1 MAKQTMADLQ
11 TLAADGGLK
20 ELVLRWFTDTQA
32 PLILQNGNFPDWFQ
46 GLAARKE
53 AEDVLRDKALGC
65 FLIRLSD
72 KAIGYI
78 LSYKGQD
85 RCRHF
90 VISQNAEGQFVIAG
104 DCQLFGSLTQLIEH
118 YKVRPIQPFGEFL
131 TSSCCQDDAD
141 DLYDVVNAKKSSGV
155 SVQALRSIWDQV
167 EPDKKKKVQQ
177 CQNESPPALAPSL
190 PPKSRNRKLTRTVSV
205 DASSLSQALPPVPKR
220 GMPLGFSLSGSLP
233 DTMSHP
239 SEMPTNPNRAQRHRG
254 RTTPPLPANRDS
266 FHPTDSNN
274 SSEFYKEMVP
284 VADLSQV
291 ESRSQSL
298 PYLGNNNDD
307 EEKEEEEK
315 YSNKFNS
322 LSVTASAPPKKV
334 TCLTYSYHTPGVTQ
348 SSSGSEPENGSQ
360 DQLRPNPLYQ
370 SSEAAAGSPAQQAD
384 SMYAEVPEGPTRTA
398 DDTYEQIPRDGA
410 GHSNTYESV
419 EDVKNKKPKS
429 TWGKN
434 NINWKK
440 FFPDNKKK

>member
-1 MAKQTMADLQ
+1 YAEISEEKQLKLFKSMADLQ

-90 VISQNAEGQFVIAG
+90 VISQNPEGQFVIAG

-131 TSSCCQDDAD
+131 TSSCCHDDAD

-177 CQNESPPALAPSL
+177 RQNESPPAPAPSL
-190 PPKSRNRKLTRTVSV
+190 PPKSRNRKLTGTVSV
-205 DASSLSQALPPVPKR
+205 DASSLSQVGWKLN
-220 GMPLGFSLSGSLP
+220 GSLP

-239 SEMPTNPNRAQRHRG
+239 SEMPTNPNRAPRHRG
-254 RTTPPLPANRDS
+254 RTTPPLPANRDLL
-266 FHPTDSNN
+266 HPTDSNN
-274 SSEFYKEMVP
+274 LSDFYKEIVP
-284 VADLSQV
+284 DADLSQV

-298 PYLGNNNDD
+298 PYLGNDD
-307 EEKEEEEK
+307 EEEKEEEK

-322 LSVTASAPPKKV
+322 LSVTASTPPKKV
-334 TCLTYSYHTPGVTQ
+334 TCLTYSFHAPGVSQ
-348 SSSGSEPENGSQ
+348 SSFGSEPENGSQ

-370 SSEAAAGSPAQQAD
+370 SSEATAGRPAQQAV
-384 SMYAEVPEGPTRTA
+384 SMYAEVPHGPTRTA
-398 DDTYEQIPRDGA
+398 DDTYEQIPGDGA

-419 EDVKNKKPKS
+419 EDVKSKKPKS

-440 FFPDNKKK
+440 FFPENKKK

>member
-1 MAKQTMADLQ
+1 MAKQSMEDLQ
-11 TLAADGGLK
+11 ALAVDGGLK
-20 ELVLRWFTDTQA
+20 ELVIRWFTDTQA

-90 VISQNAEGQFVIAG
+90 VISQNPEGQFVIAG
-104 DCQLFGSLTQLIEH
+104 DCQLFGSLTQLIEY

-141 DLYDVVNAKKSSGV
+141 DLYDVVNAKKTSGV

-167 EPDKKKKVQQ
+167 EPDKKQKVQQ
-177 CQNESPPALAPSL
+177 HQSESHPAPAPSL
-190 PPKSRNRKLTRTVSV
+190 PPKSRNRKLTGTVSV
-205 DASSLSQALPPVPKR
+205 DASSLSQTLPPVPKR
-220 GMPLGFSLSGSLP
+220 GMPLCFSLSGSLP
-233 DTMSHP
+233 DTMSYP
-239 SEMPTNPNRAQRHRG
+239 SEMPANPNREPRHRG
-254 RTTPPLPANRDS
+254 RTTPPCPANRDS

-274 SSEFYKEMVP
+274 SSHLYKEMLP
-284 VADLSQV
+284 GADLSQV

-298 PYLGNNNDD
+298 PYLGNDD
-307 EEKEEEEK
+307 DKEEK

-322 LSVTASAPPKKV
+322 LSVTAPAPSKKV
-334 TCLTYSYHTPGVTQ
+334 TCLTYSSHTPGVTQ
-348 SSSGSEPENGSQ
+348 SSSGSEPENGSL

-370 SSEAAAGSPAQQAD
+370 SSEAAAGGPAQQAG
-384 SMYAEVPEGPTRTA
+384 SMYAEVSDGPTRSP
-398 DDTYEQIPRDGA
+398 DDTYEQIPGDGA